1 MLTKT
6 SDRVADNTCAE
17 TNARI
22 RRQTEA
28 NIEHYG
34 RMGAQAITRRLNE
47 LDAEWDIERCL
58 ETMAPIL
65 TLTGIGLGITTNK
78 RWFFLSVAVQGF
90 FLQHALQ
97 GWCPP
102 LPVLRGF
109 GIRTAQE
116 IESERVALKACRGDF
131 TNFSTDGRGS
141 TRQAI
146 NVQTR

>member
-6 SDRVADNTCAE
+6 AERVADNTCE
-17 TNARI
+17 EINARI

-34 RMGAQAITRRLNE
+34 RLGAKAITRRLDE

-65 TLTGIGLGITTNK
+65 TLTGIGLGSTVDK
-78 RWFFLSVAVQGF
+78 RWFLLSVAVQGF

-102 LPVLRGF
+102 IPVMRRL
-109 GIRTAQE
+109 GIRTTQE

-131 TNFSTDGRGS
+131 ANFGAGGGS
-141 TRQAI
+141 TQQAI
-146 NVQTR
+146 NAATR